1 MPTLKFSLNLPNSIA
16 TQISWKIKIKTNINK
31 VNYDI
36 EIEKRDSADEEFKLD
51 ILYEIWI
58 ENKETMRE
66 KGSQ

>member
-16 TQISWKIKIKTNINK
+16 TQIKIKTNINK